1 MAEPRGDFSTCK
13 DKNKIGSYSY
23 VHANSSKRQ
32 GRFSFE
38 NLSSGG
44 FSQMNSIKKGSD
56 VKCYYKVAGPSK
68 ANVSIVEYSF
78 ASKFVNIV
86 TVIPQKKITFQKCDK
101 VVTEMMIDAGVNCDW
116 SR

>member
-23 VHANSSKRQ
+23 VHAKSSKIQ

-56 VKCYYKVAGPSK
+56 VKCCYKVAGPSK
-68 ANVSIVEYSF
+68 ASVSIVEYSF
-78 ASKFVNIV
+78 ASKFVYIV
-86 TVIPQKKITFQKCDK
+86 TVIPKKKSLFKNVIKLSLK
-101 VVTEMMIDAGVNCDW
+101 
-116 SR
+116 